1 MKPQTR
7 ATPGRPSGATSSA
20 LPSYNR
26 RMRRT
31 PTFAQVALL
40 LLLAVSLTAC
50 GSSGKSGESAPAA
63 ATAVDSGV
71 QMVTGKAPAAVGQ
84 FPAIVVLEPI
94 GGGPSPVQAAP
105 PSMDQE
111 QQTFIPS
118 ILLVRTGQPVDFL
131 NHDDVLHN
139 VRVKD
144 DETKESAFNVAIPT
158 GEKFSHTFQK
168 DGFYDVGCDIHPG
181 MSAQIIASASPWKV
195 VADPAGSFS
204 IADVP
209 NGPYKA
215 TVYAGALK
223 IEKEVNIAAGSAT
236 LDLTQP

>member
-1 MKPQTR
+1 MLRTH
-7 ATPGRPSGATSSA
+7 TFGR
-20 LPSYNR
+20 
-26 RMRRT
+26 
-31 PTFAQVALL
+31 VALL
-40 LLLAVSLTAC
+40 LSFAASLTAC
-50 GSSGKSGESAPAA
+50 GGSGSSGESTRAA
-63 ATAVDSGV
+63 ATAVDSGT
-71 QMVTGKAPAAVGQ
+71 QMVTGKAPATVGQ

-94 GGGPSPVQAAP
+94 GGGPAPVQAAP

-118 ILLVRTGQPVDFL
+118 ILLVQTGQPVEFQ

-144 DETKESAFNVAIPT
+144 DETKESAFNVAIPN
-158 GEKFSHTFQK
+158 GEKYTHTFKK

-195 VADPAGSFS
+195 IADTAGNFT
-204 IADVP
+204 IGDVP

-215 TVYAGALK
+215 TVYAGAQK

>member
-1 MKPQTR
+1 MLRTH
-7 ATPGRPSGATSSA
+7 TFGR
-20 LPSYNR
+20 
-26 RMRRT
+26 
-31 PTFAQVALL
+31 VALL
-40 LLLAVSLTAC
+40 LSFAASLTAC
-50 GSSGKSGESAPAA
+50 GGSGSSGESTRAA
-63 ATAVDSGV
+63 ATAVDSGT

-94 GGGPSPVQAAP
+94 GGGPAPVQAAP

-118 ILLVRTGQPVDFL
+118 ILLVQTGQPVEFQ

-144 DETKESAFNVAIPT
+144 DETKESAFNVAIPN
-158 GEKFSHTFQK
+158 GEKYTHTFKK

-195 VADPAGSFS
+195 IADTAGNFT
-204 IADVP
+204 IGDVP

-215 TVYAGALK
+215 TVYAGAQK